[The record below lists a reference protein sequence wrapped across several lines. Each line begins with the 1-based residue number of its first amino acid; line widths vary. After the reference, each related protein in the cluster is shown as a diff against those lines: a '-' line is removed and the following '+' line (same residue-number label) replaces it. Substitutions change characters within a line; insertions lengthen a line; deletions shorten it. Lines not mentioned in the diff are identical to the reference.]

1 MFSTGG
7 ELGHAEL
14 KPPIHIQG
22 CREMLQNAQRE
33 DADKEI
39 KGVSAQG
46 TAMTVGSGLG
56 RACAREE
63 AAEARKQGVLGA
75 APEALALC
83 EGSVTPALL

>member
-1 MFSTGG
+1 
-7 ELGHAEL
+7 
-14 KPPIHIQG
+14 
-22 CREMLQNAQRE
+22 
-33 DADKEI
+33 
-39 KGVSAQG
+39 
-46 TAMTVGSGLG
+46 MTVGSGLG